1 MLEGYGEGACL
12 VCAESMWLNFLVCS
26 QSKDLLTKSLC
37 RQNDNMPNMP
47 ATFGLA
53 SFTQK
58 MSNTR
63 CLQVSKTKSTPQTA
77 PVESQLSCYEQFG
90 KCEKRLVA
98 ETTSCFF

>member
-26 QSKDLLTKSLC
+26 QSKDLTKSLC

-47 ATFGLA
+47 

-58 MSNTR
+58 MSNTLYGVKAR
-63 CLQVSKTKSTPQTA
+63 CQRRNPHLKQLQ
-77 PVESQLSCYEQFG
+77 
-90 KCEKRLVA
+90 
-98 ETTSCFF
+98 